1 MLFQSILRRP
11 AAILGV
17 LALGTTI
24 GLSSLGIVR
33 AEHMQ
38 PAKTCNKS
46 VPCLTETNTNG
57 AAAQLTSSNTNVRA
71 LYVYATN
78 SGADGTDIN
87 GGYIGIIGRA
97 PANSGLYPLVLTDS
111 NATDLNWTDTS
122 GNFYYAGSLIQ
133 YAKIR
138 GGQQV
143 ASYGCQSTTQSIEDV
158 GSARL
163 NNGVAFVHLH
173 RTFAQAI
180 ELQADPY
187 RVFLTPNGDTRG
199 LYIAQKLTNGFIV
212 RESEKGRSNVDFDY
226 RVVATALGHAGER
239 MGVTQLPQMP
249 RAPMAR

>member
-1 MLFQSILRRP
+1 MFFQGIARRP
-11 AAILGV
+11 AALLGV

-33 AEHMQ
+33 AEYMQ
-38 PAKTCNKS
+38 PAKTFNKS
-46 VPCLTETNTNG
+46 AACLVETNTNG
-57 AAAQLTSSNTNVRA
+57 AAAELTSTNQNVRA

-78 SGADGTDIN
+78 PGADGTDIN

-97 PANSGLYPLVLTDS
+97 PANSGLFPLVLTDS

-122 GNFYYAGSLIQ
+122 GDFFYAGSLVQ
-133 YAKIR
+133 LEKTR

-143 ASYGCQSTTQSIEDV
+143 ASYGTQSTTHSLEDV

-163 NNGVAFVHLH
+163 NNGEAFVHLH

-187 RVFLTPNGDTRG
+187 RVFLTPNGDSRG

-212 RESEKGRSNVDFDY
+212 RESEKGRSNIDFDY

-239 MGVTQLPQMP
+239 MGVTPLSQLPH
-249 RAPMAR
+249 APLMR

>member
-1 MLFQSILRRP
+1 MRIQSIFRRP
-11 AAILGV
+11 AALAGV
-17 LALGTTI
+17 LALGATL
-24 GLSSLGIVR
+24 GLSSLTIVR
-33 AEHMQ
+33 AEHMR
-38 PAKTCNKS
+38 PANTCHKS
-46 VPCLTETNTNG
+46 GPCLTETNTNG
-57 AAAQLTSSNTNVRA
+57 AAAQLTSTNNNVRA

-78 SGADGTDIN
+78 PGADGTDIN

-122 GNFYYAGSLIQ
+122 GDFYYAGSLIEF
-133 YAKIR
+133 AKTR
-138 GGQQV
+138 SGEQV
-143 ASYGCQSTTQSIEDV
+143 ASYGCQSTTHTLEDV

-163 NNGVAFVHLH
+163 MNGTAFVHLH
-173 RTFAQAI
+173 RTFESAI

-239 MGVTQLPQMP
+239 MGVTPLPQAP
-249 RAPMAR
+249 RAPLMR